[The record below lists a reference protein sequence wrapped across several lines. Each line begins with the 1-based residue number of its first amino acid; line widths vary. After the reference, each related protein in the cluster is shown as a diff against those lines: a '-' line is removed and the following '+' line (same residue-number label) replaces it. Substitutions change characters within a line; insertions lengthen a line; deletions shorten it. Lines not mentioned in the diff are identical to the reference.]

1 MAANEGSAVPAAV
14 SWRAGAIIRNAVLFV
29 GALILVYPLIWLIA
43 NSFKPEV
50 YIFSKVGLFG
60 GTFTLDNYVRGW
72 TTLEVSFGRFI
83 INSAIV
89 SALTVV
95 GTVVSC
101 SLAAFCFAILRPRG
115 GQLLFGL
122 VLASIMLPLHVIII
136 PQYIMFSAVGWVGS
150 ILPLVVPKFFAVDAL
165 YVFIMVQFMRN
176 IPIALIDAARV
187 DGCSNWQVYS
197 RIVMPLATPALVT
210 VALLSFLFA
219 WNDFFSQLVYLN
231 DVERYTIPVGLRL
244 FLDSVGNS
252 DFGAL
257 LAMSTTS
264 IAPMLVAFVAF
275 QRYIVEGIATTG
287 IRG

>member
-1 MAANEGSAVPAAV
+1 MAV
-14 SWRAGAIIRNAVLFV
+14 SEAPGMSTFAGWRTGAIVRNALLVV
-29 GALILVYPLIWLIA
+29 GALILVYPLIWLVA

-50 YIFSKVGLFG
+50 YIFSDVGLFG
-60 GTFTLDNYVRGW
+60 GAFTLDNYTRGW

-89 SALTVV
+89 SALTVI
-95 GTVVSC
+95 GTVLSC

-122 VLASIMLPLHVIII
+122 VLASIMLPLHVVII
-136 PQYIMFSAVGWVGS
+136 PQYIMFSSVGWVGS

-165 YVFIMVQFMRN
+165 YVFIIVQFMRN
-176 IPIALIDAARV
+176 IPLALIDAARI
-187 DGCSNWQVYS
+187 DGCTNWQIYT

>member
-1 MAANEGSAVPAAV
+1 MAISETALAPEGTK
-14 SWRAGAIIRNAVLFV
+14 WRAGAIVRNLALFI
-29 GALILVYPLIWLIA
+29 GALILIYPLIWLIA

-50 YIFSKVGLFG
+50 YIFSDVGLFG
-60 GTFTLDNYVRGW
+60 GKFTLDNYIRGW

-83 INSAIV
+83 VNSAIV
-89 SALTVV
+89 SALTVI
-95 GTVVSC
+95 GTVISC

-115 GQLLFGL
+115 GQLLFAL

-165 YVFIMVQFMRN
+165 YVFIIVQFMRN
-176 IPIALIDAARV
+176 IPTALIDAARV
-187 DGCSNWQVYS
+187 DGCTNWQIYS